1 MTAIPDEVLGL
12 KVEVVR
18 SIRRTAALHI
28 VGSNLQVRVPKD
40 LVAEGTDRFMDLA
53 KVRFQ

>member
-28 VGSNLQVRVPKD
+28 VGSDLQVRVPKD
-40 LVAEGTDRFMDLA
+40 LGDERLA
-53 KVRFQ
+53 SILQQ

>member
-1 MTAIPDEVLGL
+1 MTAIPEEVLGL

-28 VGSNLQVRVPKD
+28 VGSDLQARVPKD
-40 LVAEGTDRFMDLA
+40 LGDDRVAAIL
-53 KVRFQ
+53 